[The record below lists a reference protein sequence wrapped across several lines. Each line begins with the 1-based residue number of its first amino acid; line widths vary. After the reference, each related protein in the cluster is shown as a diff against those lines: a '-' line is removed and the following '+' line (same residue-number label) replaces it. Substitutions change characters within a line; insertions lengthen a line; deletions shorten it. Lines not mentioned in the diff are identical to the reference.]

1 MNVQESDRTDKIS
14 MDYRHLVMTITVI
27 PKEQVLMFLTMK
39 AAIEQD
45 EPKNR
50 KFPFENL
57 LCKAFRV
64 RCMNYFCLPPI
75 SSDENGVLRS
85 SPRFATFPYTGF
97 CICPPKS
104 YTGRNRFAYRK
115 IRDNNKG
122 PDRKFDKKALSSVRA
137 AEETVFGRLKQ

>member
-75 SSDENGVLRS
+75 SSDENGVFALF
-85 SPRFATFPYTGF
+85 SPFRYFS
-97 CICPPKS
+97 IHRILHLPPQKKL
-104 YTGRNRFAYRK
+104 YRK
-115 IRDNNKG
+115 ESLRI
-122 PDRKFDKKALSSVRA
+122 
-137 AEETVFGRLKQ
+137 

>member
-64 RCMNYFCLPPI
+64 RCMNYFCLPPT
-75 SSDENGVLRS
+75 SSDENGVFALV
-85 SPRFATFPYTGF
+85 SPFRYFS
-97 CICPPKS
+97 IHRILHLPPKKL
-104 YTGRNRFAYRK
+104 YRK
-115 IRDNNKG
+115 ESLRI
-122 PDRKFDKKALSSVRA
+122 
-137 AEETVFGRLKQ
+137 